1 MSLLPLTGL
10 KARHPLGFLAACG
23 LLRCLSD
30 SGAKEASDRAST
42 RTGRVGLGWKEDDGE
57 EIAVIRS
64 EFQIDTPVILKSVT
78 DVANRQRRSLAWN
91 WSRKIDKRS
100 TYVESAQ
107 SAVDQFLGNESTRF
121 DADMFAA
128 LASDLVFE
136 KDALRRTAFDLTSG
150 NQGLLNSLKQ
160 TAERFE
166 KGAERD
172 LEEALKGPWQYR
184 ADDHSL
190 GWDPQTQRLHALR
203 GMAPEGDKSNRSV
216 RAAVLLGSL
225 ALPLF
230 PCFAVGRTLRTTGF
244 HDVGKQKRLSWP
256 VWREPISLS
265 TLKSLLSHPFNRDL
279 RARGV
284 HAAYQCAVVQTG
296 GSSGRYEILSYSAE
310 RSWAREQ

>member
-1 MSLLPLTGL
+1 MHSHPISGL

-30 SGAKEASDRAST
+30 TGAEGALDCDSMGI
-42 RTGRVGLGWKEDDGE
+42 GRVALGWREDGGE

-64 EFQIDTPVILKSVT
+64 EFQVDTPVILKCVT
-78 DVANRQRRSLAWN
+78 EVANRQRHSKAWN
-91 WSRKIDKRS
+91 WSRKIDERS
-100 TYVESAQ
+100 KYVKSAQ
-107 SAVDQFLGNESTRF
+107 SAVDRLLGKESTRC

-150 NQGLLNSLKQ
+150 NQGFLKSLKQ

-172 LEEALKGPWQYR
+172 LDEALDGQWRHR

-203 GMAPEGDKSNRSV
+203 GTAPEGDRSNRSV

-230 PCFAVGRTLRTTGF
+230 PCFAVGRALRTTGF
-244 HDVGKQKRLSWP
+244 HDDGRQKRLSWP
-256 VWREPISLS
+256 IWRDPISLS
-265 TLKSLLSHPFNRDL
+265 TLKSLLSHPFNNELRD
-279 RARGV
+279 RGV
-284 HAAYQCAVVQTG
+284 HVVYQCAVVQTG
-296 GSSGRYEILSYSAE
+296 GSSGRYEILSHSTE
-310 RSWAREQ
+310 RSWV

>member
-1 MSLLPLTGL
+1 MHSFPLRGL

-30 SGAKEASDRAST
+30 TGANGASDRSST
-42 RTGRVGLGWKEDDGE
+42 DVGQVGLGWREDDGD
-57 EIAVIRS
+57 EIAVLRS
-64 EFQIDTPVILKSVT
+64 EFQIDISVISKCVI
-78 DVANRQRRSLAWN
+78 DVANRQRHSKAWT

-107 SAVDQFLGNESTRF
+107 SAVDEILGGESTRF

-128 LASDLVFE
+128 LASDLVVA

-150 NQGLLNSLKQ
+150 NQGLLKSFRQ

-166 KGAERD
+166 MGAEPD
-172 LEEALKGPWQYR
+172 LDEALHGPWQYR

-190 GWDPQTQRLHALR
+190 GWDPLTQRLHALR
-203 GMAPEGDKSNRSV
+203 GAAPEGDKSNRSV

-230 PCFAVGRTLRTTGF
+230 PCFAVGRALRTTGF
-244 HDVGKQKRLSWP
+244 YDDGKQKRLSWP

-265 TLKSLLSHPFNRDL
+265 TLKSLLSHPFDSDL
-279 RARGV
+279 RERGV
-284 HAAYQCAVVQTG
+284 HAVYQCAVVLTG
-296 GSSGRYEILSYSAE
+296 GSSGRYEILSHSTE
-310 RSWAREQ
+310 RNWARE